1 LSFDIVLLPKPYF
14 IIGAQAMQNIIT
26 LEVLSA
32 VSENGFSLDEL
43 VFQTRE
49 LFETQG
55 LAGFVSLLLR
65 LTDERICMGI
75 VQGKSKHYPPG
86 CCSEPRYEYQG
97 SLSRQFRTS
106 VGTVLIRWRRLRC
119 CSCGRTTI
127 PLRDF
132 LDLDPYQS
140 KTLELEKM
148 VTEIVSEQSYRRSSR
163 HLSTIGSIPVP
174 KSTAHRWVAQS
185 DCDQLDDSNETFD
198 MLFADGT
205 GYKRRPDKEA
215 KLNNRGELRVALGID
230 KSGSIVPLGAF
241 SGTSWNKIA
250 SVVQGNRDDGKPVAD
265 MLVSDGESGIA
276 ESFGK
281 LCNSHQR
288 CHWHT
293 VRDLNHTMWQDN
305 AKKDERKQM
314 QKKLTAII
322 GIELP
327 EEDFEMIADS
337 DKTALDKAVAA
348 AEYDVRKLIQKLLDK
363 GYVTAADYL
372 IRASKNMFSYVK
384 RWLLTGIVGP
394 RASSMIERMMREL
407 ARRLK
412 RMAFGWSEEGAAKMA
427 RIIIK
432 RFTSAGQW
440 EKYWKKKLRIKG
452 NVALVLR
459 SIKAID
465 LQPLGR

>member
-1 LSFDIVLLPKPYF
+1 LLTKTHF
-14 IIGAQAMQNIIT
+14 IIGAQAMQDIIT
-26 LEVLSA
+26 LKVLSA

-49 LFETQG
+49 LFNKEG
-55 LAGFVSLLLR
+55 LSGFVGLILR
-65 LTDERICMGI
+65 LTDERVCMQM
-75 VQGKSKHYPPG
+75 VQGKSVHGQPA
-86 CCSEPRYEYQG
+86 CCSESRYEYQG
-97 SLSRQFRTS
+97 SLGRQFRTS
-106 VGTVLIRWRRLRC
+106 VGTVAIKWRRLRC
-119 CSCGRTTI
+119 CNCGRTNI

-132 LDLDPYQS
+132 LGLDRYQS

-148 VTEIVSEQSYRRSSR
+148 VTEIVSEQSYRRSSN
-163 HLSTIGSIPVP
+163 HLGSIGNIPVP

-185 DCDQLDDSNETFD
+185 DCDQLDETNETFD

-215 KLNNRGELRVALGID
+215 KVNNRGELRVALGVD
-230 KSGSIVPLGAF
+230 KSGSIVPLAAF
-241 SGTSWNKIA
+241 SGKSWDYISA
-250 SVVQGNRDDGKPVAD
+250 AVQGKRQGGKLVAD
-265 MLVSDGESGIA
+265 MLVSDGERSIA
-276 ESFGK
+276 QSFAQ

-288 CHWHT
+288 CHWHV
-293 VRDLNHTMWQDN
+293 VRDLNYTMWQDK
-305 AKKDERKQM
+305 AGKDERKYT
-314 QKKLTAII
+314 QKELAAII

-327 EEDFEMIADS
+327 EEDFEIVDDS
-337 DKTALDKAVAA
+337 DKKTLAQAVAD
-348 AEYDVRKLIQKLLDK
+348 AEYDVAKLIKRLLNK
-363 GYVTAADYL
+363 GYVIAADYMT
-372 IRASKNMFSYVK
+372 RASKNMFSYAR

-440 EKYWKKKLRIKG
+440 DKYWKKKLRIKG
-452 NVALVLR
+452 NVVLVLR
-459 SIKAID
+459 SITATD

>member
-1 LSFDIVLLPKPYF
+1 
-14 IIGAQAMQNIIT
+14 MQNIIT

-32 VSENGFSLDEL
+32 VSEKGFSLDEL

-49 LFETQG
+49 LFEKTG
-55 LAGFVSLLLR
+55 LAGFVGLLLR
-65 LTDERICMGI
+65 LTDERICMHM
-75 VQGKSKHYPPG
+75 VRHESKHNPSG

-97 SLSRQFRTS
+97 FLDRHCRTS
-106 VGTVLIRWRRLRC
+106 VGTVAIQWRRLRC
-119 CSCGRTTI
+119 CHCGRTTI

-132 LDLDPYQS
+132 LGLDRYQS
-140 KTLELEKM
+140 KTSELEKM

-185 DCDQLDDSNETFD
+185 DCDQMDDSDETFNL
-198 MLFADGT
+198 LFADGT

-215 KLNNRGELRVALGID
+215 FLNNRGELRIALGVD

-241 SGTSWNKIA
+241 TDKTWDQIA
-250 SVVQGNRDDGKPVAD
+250 VAVQGNREDDKPVAE
-265 MLVSDGESGIA
+265 MLVSDGERGIA
-276 ESFGK
+276 ESFAK

-288 CHWHT
+288 CHWHS
-293 VRDLNHTMWQDN
+293 VHDLNYTMWQN
-305 AKKDERKQM
+305 KVTKSERKQM
-314 QKKLTAII
+314 QQKLTAII

-327 EEDFEMIADS
+327 EEDFEKVDDS
-337 DKTALDKAVAA
+337 DKTALAQAVAT
-348 AEYDVRKLIQKLLDK
+348 AECDVRKLITRLLDK

-372 IRASKNMFSYVK
+372 IRASKNMFSYIR

-432 RFTSAGQW
+432 RFTSADQW
-440 EKYWKKKLRIKG
+440 EKYWKKKLKIKG
-452 NVALVLR
+452 NVVLVLR
-459 SIKAID
+459 SIRATD

>member
-1 LSFDIVLLPKPYF
+1 
-14 IIGAQAMQNIIT
+14 MQDIIT
-26 LEVLSA
+26 IKVLSA
-32 VSENGFSLDEL
+32 LSENGFSLDEL

-49 LFETQG
+49 LFEKKG
-55 LAGFVSLLLR
+55 LAGFVGLILR
-65 LTDERICMGI
+65 LTDEMVCRKM
-75 VQGKSKHYPPG
+75 VQGKSIHDQPG
-86 CCSEPRYEYQG
+86 CCSEARYEYQG

-106 VGTVLIRWRRLRC
+106 VGIVIIQWRRLRC
-119 CSCGRTTI
+119 CNCGRTNI

-132 LDLDPYQS
+132 LGIDRYQS
-140 KTLELEKM
+140 KTSELEKM
-148 VTEIVSEQSYRRSSR
+148 VTEIVSEQTYRRSSD

-185 DCDQLDDSNETFD
+185 DCDQMDESDETFNL
-198 MLFADGT
+198 LFADGT

-215 KLNNRGELRVALGID
+215 KLNNRGELRVALGVD
-230 KSGSIVPLGAF
+230 KNGSIVPLGAF
-241 SGTSWNKIA
+241 SGKSWDEIA
-250 SVVQGNRDDGKPVAD
+250 AVVQGDREDGKLVAD
-265 MLVSDGESGIA
+265 MLVSDGERGIA
-276 ESFGK
+276 ESFAK

-288 CHWHT
+288 CHWHS
-293 VRDLNHTMWQDN
+293 VNDLNYTMWQDK
-305 AKKDERKQM
+305 AEKDERKQI

-327 EEDFEMIADS
+327 EEDFEKVEDS
-337 DKTALDKAVAA
+337 DKRALEQAVAI
-348 AEYDVRKLIQKLLDK
+348 AECDVRKLIKKLLDK
-363 GYVTAADYL
+363 GYEMAADYL
-372 IRASKNMFSYVK
+372 IRASKNMFSYVR

-452 NVALVLR
+452 DVVLVLK
-459 SIKAID
+459 SITATD

>member
-1 LSFDIVLLPKPYF
+1 
-14 IIGAQAMQNIIT
+14 MQDIIT
-26 LEVLSA
+26 LKVLSA

-49 LFETQG
+49 LFDKEG
-55 LAGFVSLLLR
+55 LPGFVGLLLR
-65 LTDERICMGI
+65 LTDERICMQM
-75 VQGKSKHYPPG
+75 VQGKRVHDQPA
-86 CCSEPRYEYQG
+86 CCSYPQYKYQG
-97 SLSRQFRTS
+97 LLGRQFRTS
-106 VGTVLIRWRRLRC
+106 VGTVAVKWHRLRC
-119 CSCGRTTI
+119 CNCGRTNI

-132 LDLDPYQS
+132 LGLEHYQS

-148 VTEIVSEQSYRRSSR
+148 VTEIVSEQSYRRSSS
-163 HLSTIGSIPVP
+163 HLGSIGNIPVP

-185 DCDQLDDSNETFD
+185 DCDQLDETGETFD

-205 GYKRRPDKEA
+205 GYKRRPDKQA
-215 KLNNRGELRVALGID
+215 KVNNRGELRVALGVD

-241 SGTSWNKIA
+241 SGKSWGEIA
-250 SVVQGNRDDGKPVAD
+250 ATVQGERDDGKPVAD
-265 MLVSDGESGIA
+265 MLVSDGERGIA
-276 ESFGK
+276 ESFAK

-288 CHWHT
+288 CHWHC
-293 VRDLNHTMWQDN
+293 VNDLNYTMWQDK

-327 EEDFEMIADS
+327 EEDFEMIDDS
-337 DKTALDKAVAA
+337 DKKALEQAVTV
-348 AEYDVRKLIQKLLDK
+348 AESDVGKLIKKLYDK
-363 GYVTAADYL
+363 GYVTAGDSL
-372 IRASKNMFSYVK
+372 VRASKNMFSYAR

-440 EKYWKKKLRIKG
+440 EEYWKKKLRIKG
-452 NVALVLR
+452 NVVLVLR
-459 SIKAID
+459 SITATD
-465 LQPLGR
+465 LQPLGRY

>member
-1 LSFDIVLLPKPYF
+1 
-14 IIGAQAMQNIIT
+14 MQNIIT

-32 VSENGFSLDEL
+32 VSEKGFSLDEL
-43 VFQTRE
+43 VYQTRE

-55 LAGFVSLLLR
+55 LAGFVSLILR
-65 LTDERICMGI
+65 LTDERICMHM
-75 VQGKSKHYPPG
+75 VQGKSKHYQPG
-86 CCSEPRYEYQG
+86 CCSEVQYAYQG

-106 VGTVLIRWRRLRC
+106 VGTVMIQWRRLRC
-119 CSCGRTTI
+119 CSCGRTNV

-132 LDLDPYQS
+132 LGLDRYQS

-215 KLNNRGELRVALGID
+215 KLNNRGELRIALGVD
-230 KSGSIVPLGAF
+230 KRGSIVPLGAF
-241 SGTSWNKIA
+241 SGKSWDKIA

-265 MLVSDGESGIA
+265 MLVSDGERGIA
-276 ESFGK
+276 ESFSK

-288 CHWHT
+288 CHWHA
-293 VRDLNHTMWQDN
+293 VRDLNHTMWQDK

-327 EEDFEMIADS
+327 EEDFELIADS

-372 IRASKNMFSYVK
+372 IRASKNMFSYVR

-394 RASSMIERMMREL
+394 RASSMIERVMREL

-440 EKYWKKKLRIKG
+440 EKFWKNKLKIKG
-452 NVALVLR
+452 NVVLILR
-459 SIKAID
+459 SITATD